1 LSPVS
6 LSLPPIEEVL
16 PHRGIMLLVERV
28 VSWDGE
34 HAAVAATSRPAAWYT
49 EDGAMPSWIGIE
61 LMAQAIAA
69 HVGLIARSQ
78 GRPPQRGVLLGTRQF
93 RSSRACFPAER
104 ELLVTARVSYRDE
117 SGLGSYDATIGL
129 DGAEIATAN
138 VTVYEPPDFEA
149 FLRSR
154 AA

>member
-1 LSPVS
+1 VS
-6 LSLPPIEEVL
+6 SSVPPIEEVL

-28 VSWDGE
+28 VTWDAE
-34 HAAVAATSRPAAWYT
+34 HAAVAATARRDAWYA
-49 EDGAMPSWIGIE
+49 EDGVMPSWIGIE

-93 RSSRACFPAER
+93 RSSCTRFPAEQ

-117 SGLGSYDATIGL
+117 SGLGSYDAIIDL
-129 DGAEIATAN
+129 EGAEVATAN
-138 VTVYEPPDFEA
+138 VTVYEPADFEA
-149 FLRSR
+149 FLRGR

>member
-1 LSPVS
+1 VS
-6 LSLPPIEEVL
+6 SSLPPIEEVL

-28 VSWDGE
+28 VAWDAE
-34 HAAVAATSRPAAWYT
+34 HASVAATARREAWYA
-49 EDGAMPSWIGIE
+49 EDGAMPCWIGIE

-93 RSSRACFPAER
+93 RSSRAHFPAER
-104 ELLVTARVSYRDE
+104 ELIVTARVSYRDE
-117 SGLGSYDATIGL
+117 SGLGSYDTTIDL
-129 DGAEIATAN
+129 EGAAVATAN

-149 FLRSR
+149 FLRGR

>member
-1 LSPVS
+1 VSPSV
-6 LSLPPIEEVL
+6 PPIEEVL
-16 PHRGIMLLVERV
+16 PHRGIMLLVQRV
-28 VSWDGE
+28 VAWDAE
-34 HAAVAATSRPAAWYT
+34 HAAVAASAQRDAWYA
-49 EDGAMPSWIGIE
+49 EDGDMPSWIGIE

-93 RSSRACFPAER
+93 RASRTRFPAER
-104 ELLVTARVSYRDE
+104 ELLVSARVSYRDE
-117 SGLGSYDATIGL
+117 SGLGSYDATIDL
-129 DGAEIATAN
+129 DGAELATAN

-149 FLRSR
+149 FLRGS

>member
-6 LSLPPIEEVL
+6 SSVPPIEEVL

-28 VSWDGE
+28 VAWDAE
-34 HAAVAATSRPAAWYT
+34 HAAVAASARRDAWYA

-69 HVGLIARSQ
+69 HVGLIARSK

-93 RSSRACFPAER
+93 RSSRARFPAGR

-117 SGLGSYDATIGL
+117 SGLGSYDATIDLEGS
-129 DGAEIATAN
+129 EVATAN

-149 FLRSR
+149 FLRER
-154 AA
+154 TA